1 MHKTI
6 RVDPKIDEGV
16 YICPP
21 CVRQHDW
28 KVMPVNVDYDEP
40 APLCYNCE
48 RPAWYRA
55 SDDVVRILED
65 LRKTKLRLNAIDD
78 EYLFTQ
84 HRDWPYDH
92 IAKAMAKIIRHV
104 YGDLVADSLVESSYD
119 YSEDETFN
127 WNERAD
133 SLRDIVLDWTY

>member
-6 RVDPKIDEGV
+6 RVDMTIDEGV

-28 KVMPVNVDYDEP
+28 KVVPVNVDMNEP

-48 RPAWYRA
+48 RAAWYNVD
-55 SDDVVRILED
+55 SNIVRILED

-78 EYLFTQ
+78 EFLYTQ
-84 HRDWPYDH
+84 YKDAPY
-92 IAKAMAKIIRHV
+92 
-104 YGDLVADSLVESSYD
+104 DLVARALRRMVEHVYDNEVSDGLVECSYD
-119 YSEDETFN
+119 YSIDEDFD
-127 WNERAD
+127 WNGRAD
-133 SLRDIVLDWTY
+133 SLRDIVLDWRY